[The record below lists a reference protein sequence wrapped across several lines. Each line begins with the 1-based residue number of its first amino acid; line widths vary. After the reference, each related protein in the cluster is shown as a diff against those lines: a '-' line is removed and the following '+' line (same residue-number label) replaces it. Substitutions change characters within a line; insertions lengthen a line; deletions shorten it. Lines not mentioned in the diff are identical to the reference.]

1 MNSWER
7 DEGACTIFTLLRP
20 SSHSRKNT
28 KIFEKITKLFKKK
41 WLQFPKKF
49 AEVSWKLFTL
59 YGHTYKTYKTLT
71 HVYSLTKA
79 QIATRVGAKHFLQ
92 FMLTTCGGIFAISQ
106 IRSILHT
113 RFYNF
118 FTHHKLNFIQ
128 FKTYIQ
134 VL

>member
-1 MNSWER
+1 MPFLQCYDQVHTVEK
-7 DEGACTIFTLLRP
+7 T
-20 SSHSRKNT
+20 RK
-28 KIFEKITKLFKKK
+28 FSEKITKLFKKK
-41 WLQFPKKF
+41 CLQFPKKF
-49 AEVSWKLFTL
+49 AEVSWKLVTL

-71 HVYSLTKA
+71 HIYSLTEA

-118 FTHHKLNFIQ
+118 FTHHKLDFIQ
-128 FKTYIQ
+128 FETYIQ
-134 VL
+134 VPNFY